1 MWKLDHK
8 EGSALKNSCFGTVVL
23 EKTLESPLDSKEI
36 KPVNPKGNQSFIHWK
51 GLMLRLKLQYFGY
64 LMHKA
69 DSLKKT
75 LMLGKTEG
83 ARRRRRRRMSGWMA
97 SPTRWTWVWAN
108 SGRWLTDR
116 EAWHATVY
124 GVTKSRTRLSDSIQ
138 VHSLQM
144 RQAFMEK
151 VAYSKS
157 SKQPAGT
164 KASLISNI
172 NFANWSKVWPTKNCI
187 SFLPTHG
194 SVSYFCCIR
203 QIFPLEDSWFGSNP
217 TEETSM

>member
-1 MWKLDHK
+1 MRR
-8 EGSALKNSCFGTVVL
+8 V
-23 EKTLESPLDSKEI
+23 
-36 KPVNPKGNQSFIHWK
+36 
-51 GLMLRLKLQYFGY
+51 
-64 LMHKA
+64 

-194 SVSYFCCIR
+194 SVSHFCCIR

>member
-8 EGSALKNSCFGTVVL
+8 EGWALKNSCFGTVAL

-36 KPVNPKGNQSFIHWK
+36 KPVNPKGNQPFIHWK
-51 GLMLRLKLQYFGY
+51 RLMLRLKLQYFGY
-64 LMHKA
+64 LMHTA
-69 DSLKKT
+69 DLLKKT

-83 ARRRRRRRMSGWMA
+83 GRRRGWRRMSGCMA
-97 SPTRWTWVWAN
+97 SPTQWTWVWAN

-124 GVTKSRTRLSDSIQ
+124 GVTKSRTRLSVSTQ

-157 SKQPAGT
+157 SKQPTGT
-164 KASLISNI
+164 KASAISNTS
-172 NFANWSKVWPTKNCI
+172 FTNWSKIWPMKNRI

-194 SVSYFCCIR
+194 SFSYFCCIR

>member
-1 MWKLDHK
+1 
-8 EGSALKNSCFGTVVL
+8 
-23 EKTLESPLDSKEI
+23 
-36 KPVNPKGNQSFIHWK
+36 
-51 GLMLRLKLQYFGY
+51 MLRLKLQYFGY

-108 SGRWLTDR
+108 CGRWLTDR
-116 EAWHATVY
+116 EAWHGTVY

>member
-1 MWKLDHK
+1 M
-8 EGSALKNSCFGTVVL
+8 
-23 EKTLESPLDSKEI
+23 DSKEI
-36 KPVNPKGNQSFIHWK
+36 KPVNPKGNQPFIHWK
-51 GLMLRLKLQYFGY
+51 GWMLRLKLQYFGC
-64 LMHKA
+64 LMCKA
-69 DSLKKT
+69 DSLEKT
-75 LMLGKTEG
+75 LMLGKPEG
-83 ARRRRRRRMSGWMA
+83 GRRRGQQRMSGWMT
-97 SPTRWTWVWAN
+97 SPTQWTWVWAN
-108 SGRWLTDR
+108 FGRWLMDR

-124 GVTKSRTRLSDSIQ
+124 GVTKSCTWLSDSIQ

-157 SKQPAGT
+157 SKQLTGI
-164 KASLISNI
+164 KASSISNTSFS
-172 NFANWSKVWPTKNCI
+172 NRSKIWPMKSCI